1 MQQIV
6 HAEEHLDTTPSRCPW
21 VRFFLLDYLFL
32 HFTLS
37 RPSEE
42 PVKAEAEEESKDVE
56 KLKPKPEIVKKLAD
70 DWDEE
75 DEEEQEKKRAEEE
88 AKQPGRE
95 SIKLFSNLY
104 SQKNIC

>member
-1 MQQIV
+1 M
-6 HAEEHLDTTPSRCPW
+6 
-21 VRFFLLDYLFL
+21 
-32 HFTLS
+32 
-37 RPSEE
+37 
-42 PVKAEAEEESKDVE
+42 E